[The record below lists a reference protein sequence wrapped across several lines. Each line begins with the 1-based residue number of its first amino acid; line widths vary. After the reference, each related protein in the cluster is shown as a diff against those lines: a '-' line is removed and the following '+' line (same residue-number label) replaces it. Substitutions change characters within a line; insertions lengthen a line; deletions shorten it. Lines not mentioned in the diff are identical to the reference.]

1 MQSTQFCN
9 TNILHMHRNTSSNHR
24 SIVYILVKR
33 TAVGLVTREVKV
45 YLIDSFLR
53 VHRVHLVIDESR

>member
-33 TAVGLVTREVKV
+33 TAVGLVTREGKV